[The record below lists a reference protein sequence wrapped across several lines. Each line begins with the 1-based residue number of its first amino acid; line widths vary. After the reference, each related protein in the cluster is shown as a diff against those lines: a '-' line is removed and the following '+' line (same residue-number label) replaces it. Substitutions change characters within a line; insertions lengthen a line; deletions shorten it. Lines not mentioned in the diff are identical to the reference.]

1 MENTTDS
8 KKKAPMHVME
18 NLLYNDELI
27 GEEVNQIIEEIMAI
41 LIKQKITITT
51 AKHILQ
57 DASNALE
64 RECIL
69 EKRKIN
75 GEIISTVQSF
85 REENVPDVRSL

>member
-57 DASNALE
+57 ETSNALE

-69 EKRKIN
+69 DKRRID
-75 GEIISTVQSF
+75 GEIIPTVQ
-85 REENVPDVRSL
+85 

>member
-1 MENTTDS
+1 MKNTTDP
-8 KKKAPMHVME
+8 KEKAPMHVME

-57 DASNALE
+57 DTSNALE

-69 EKRKIN
+69 DKKRKKKLQKRKS
-75 GEIISTVQSF
+75 GQT
-85 REENVPDVRSL
+85 SLLSVALPEFS

>member
-1 MENTTDS
+1 MKNTTDP

-27 GEEVNQIIEEIMAI
+27 GEEVNQIIEEIMDI

-57 DASNALE
+57 DTSNALE

-69 EKRKIN
+69 EKRRIN

-85 REENVPDVRSL
+85 REENALDVHSL